1 MILTIFRS
9 RLNQETRADYDG
21 FVEPTASLAEAQPG
35 FKGHKLF
42 SAEDGER
49 VTLVEFES
57 IQAQRAWSLSREHVE
72 AKPAGRSRFY
82 SEYKIQI
89 CTVARESNF
98 STVKQVCGQRD
109 ATGIPSAAIACARFS
124 AGCEASAA

>member
-9 RLNQETRADYDG
+9 RLNQETRAEYDG
-21 FVEPTASLAEAQPG
+21 FVERTSSLAESQPG
-35 FKGHKLF
+35 FKAHKLF
-42 SAEDGER
+42 VAEDGER

-57 IQAQRAWSLSREHVE
+57 MEAQRAWSLSREHVE
-72 AKPAGRSRFY
+72 AKLAGRSRFY

-98 STVKQVCGQRD
+98 SSVAQRSCQRD
-109 ATGIPSAAIACARFS
+109 TTSIPAAAIA
-124 AGCEASAA
+124 

>member
-9 RLNQETRADYDG
+9 RLNPETRAEYDG
-21 FVEPTASLAEAQPG
+21 FVERTASLAAAQPG

-42 SAEDGER
+42 VAEDGER

-57 IQAQRAWSLSREHVE
+57 MEAQRAWSLSPEHVQ
-72 AKPAGRSRFY
+72 AKLAGRSRFY

-98 STVKQVCGQRD
+98 RSVAPRSDQRD
-109 ATGIPSAAIACARFS
+109 ETGAASAAIA
-124 AGCEASAA
+124 

>member
-1 MILTIFRS
+1 MKENAMILTIFRS
-9 RLNQETRADYDG
+9 RLNQETRAEYDG
-21 FVEPTASLAEAQPG
+21 FVERTANLAEAQPG

-42 SAEDGER
+42 VAEDGER

-57 IQAQRAWSLSREHVE
+57 MEAQRAWSLSREHVQ
-72 AKPAGRSRFY
+72 AKLAGRSRFY

-98 STVKQVCGQRD
+98 RSEAQRRGQRD
-109 ATGIPSAAIACARFS
+109 DTGVPSAAIA
-124 AGCEASAA
+124 